1 MNLPALNDK
10 GDLPEGL
17 HPATLAEV
25 LHRFGVST
33 LRRRRVYQH
42 LVEIHRVAKATTHL
56 GRFIVFGSFV
66 TAKEHPNDVD
76 ILLVMRDD
84 FELSACSGESRKLFD
99 DAEAEAEAEFGAS
112 IFWIRLSMLVLD
124 TLEDFILHWQI
135 KRDLG
140 RRGIVEVI
148 G

>member
-1 MNLPALNDK
+1 MMRLPAFNSA

-17 HPATLAEV
+17 YPATLNDV
-25 LHRFGVST
+25 FHRFGAST
-33 LRRRRVYQH
+33 LRRRRVYQR
-42 LVEIHRVAKATTHL
+42 LVEIHRVATTTAHL
-56 GRFIVFGSFV
+56 DRFIVFGSFV
-66 TAKEHPNDVD
+66 TSKPDPNDVD

-84 FELSACSGESRKLFD
+84 FELSACSGEARKLFNH
-99 DAEAEAEAEFGAS
+99 AEAEAGFGAS
-112 IFWIRLSMLVLD
+112 VFWIRPSMLVMD
-124 TLEDFILHWQI
+124 TLEEFILHWQI

>member
-1 MNLPALNDK
+1 MNLPAFNEK

-33 LRRRRVYQH
+33 LRRRQVYQR

-56 GRFIVFGSFV
+56 GRFIVFGSFA

-84 FELSACSGESRKLFD
+84 FELSACTGESRKLFNHAD
-99 DAEAEAEAEFGAS
+99 AEAEFGAS
-112 IFWIRLSMLVLD
+112 IFWIRPSMLVLD
-124 TLEDFILHWQI
+124 TLDDFILHWQI

>member
-1 MNLPALNDK
+1 MQLPAFNDA

-17 HPATLAEV
+17 HTATLDEV

-33 LRRRRVYQH
+33 LRRHRVCQR
-42 LVEIHRVAKATTHL
+42 LVEIHRVAKATAHL
-56 GRFIVFGSFV
+56 DRFIVFGSFV
-66 TAKEHPNDVD
+66 TSKADPNDVD

-84 FELSACSGESRKLFD
+84 FELSVCTGETRKLFNH
-99 DAEAEAEAEFGAS
+99 AEAEAEFGAS
-112 IFWIRLSMLVLD
+112 IFWIRPAMLVLD

-135 KRDLG
+135 KRDLR